1 MQDGEQQVL
10 TELLARI
17 EIAEEIHSL
26 VQSWMTQAPEESDEL
41 WETLSADP
49 ETAKTAL
56 YQIVNMAA
64 ADKIFQFSELLM
76 MDRFREKL
84 GVSQQDYQEIVNTI
98 EKLVAR

>member
-1 MQDGEQQVL
+1 MQESEQNVL
-10 TELLARI
+10 AELLARI
-17 EIAEEIHSL
+17 EIAKEIHSL
-26 VQSWMTQAPEESDEL
+26 VQSWMTKAPEESDDL

-64 ADKIFQFSELLM
+64 ADKVFQFSELLM

-84 GVSQQDYQEIVNTI
+84 GVSQEDYEEIVKAI
-98 EKLVAR
+98 ENLVR